1 MYKTH
6 DFVELQFSTAVGVMY
21 LELLLDKPTCSEF
34 VVNINPVL
42 TAVFVHSVI
51 WLIAFIMEFHS
62 CWHEVLCC
70 SGAQK
75 RKVLFQIKLY
85 IQAEVIHLQYYSQTW
100 SNMNFHCFG
109 LLTRRVEKT
118 FSNPSELYKLCLCL
132 CLLYCISMFP
142 PADCFVMVS
151 LLGHIH
157 LEKEILISSDFL
169 IK

>member
-6 DFVELQFSTAVGVMY
+6 NFIELQFSTAVGVMY
-21 LELLLDKPTCSEF
+21 LELLLDKPTCSKF

-42 TAVFVHSVI
+42 TAVFVLS
-51 WLIAFIMEFHS
+51 
-62 CWHEVLCC
+62 C

-75 RKVLFQIKLY
+75 WKVLSQIKLY
-85 IQAEVIHLQYYSQTW
+85 IQAEVIHFTILF
-100 SNMNFHCFG
+100 SNMGFHCFG
-109 LLTRRVEKT
+109 LLTCRVEKT

-142 PADCFVMVS
+142 TADCFVKVS

-157 LEKEILISSDFL
+157 LKKETLIDFP